1 MVTTHTHTQETQ
13 KVQLQNKKKFL
24 EIGAT
29 KDGRE
34 NQLNIIIFN
43 CKIKKKKNDGSQ
55 TLAAGHHRAGLLR
68 LSLFFVHFSRHGVA
82 IILKT

>member
-1 MVTTHTHTQETQ
+1 
-13 KVQLQNKKKFL
+13 LQNKKKFL

-43 CKIKKKKNDGSQ
+43 CKIKNDGSQ

-68 LSLFFVHFSRHGVA
+68 FFVHFSRHGVA